1 MLYNFYQIHVILA
14 ANQDKHLMNPNVK
27 LSQEEGDL
35 LDDPSQ
41 YRRMICNL
49 LYLTLTR
56 LDLSYLSKFLGK
68 LRIRHMQAVHR
79 VFSIYESHSRT
90 RSFFLIFIIY

>member
-1 MLYNFYQIHVILA
+1 
-14 ANQDKHLMNPNVK
+14 MNPNVK

-41 YRRMICNL
+41 YRRMVGKL

-90 RSFFLIFIIY
+90 RSSFLIFIIY